1 MLASFPPPGWV
12 TPDSRRSWP
21 VFFGRSNL
29 RHIEPLNSD
38 DQPDRPR
45 RAKKCCGLSRKLFVL
60 LCIVFFIIAIL
71 AVLLPVFLVAVPR
84 ENKESACEKSN
95 PCQNGGFSVSSGS
108 QCSCLCSNNYTGLQC
123 TMTDDGSCT
132 TALISNG
139 SAAKN
144 ASMGS
149 SLPSLFEVSQTT
161 YNLTLDPFTI
171 MALFNLNNASCHT
184 ENALV
189 SFREVKTDSSS
200 PARRSVALPTDLRPF
215 AVHEEVDVPVSL
227 VTTSPSPVL
236 AARSEATMNGIVYD
250 DSGANTV
257 TATPTPT
264 DTQPIDTATTTE
276 VQPTAT
282 GQAQTVTS
290 VPQKVVEFSRL
301 VVLYILQHTGSL
313 NQATSLADDI
323 QDYLVNSYTNATRP
337 TQQVGAFMVDFEDL
351 TIMRANRVKA
361 K

>member
-29 RHIEPLNSD
+29 RHTETLHSN

-45 RAKKCCGLSRKLFVL
+45 RAKKCCGLSRKVFVII
-60 LCIVFFIIAIL
+60 CIVFFLLAIL

-84 ENKESACEKSN
+84 ENKETACEKSN
-95 PCQNGGFSVSSGS
+95 PCHNGGFSVSSEG

-123 TMTDDGSCT
+123 TMPDDGSCT

-139 SAAKN
+139 SGAKN

-149 SLPSLFEVSQTT
+149 SLPTLFEVSQTT
-161 YNLTLDPFTI
+161 YNLTLDSFTI
-171 MALFNLNNASCHT
+171 MALFNLNNASCQT
-184 ENALV
+184 ENTLV

-200 PARRSVALPTDLRPF
+200 QARRSVALATDLRPF
-215 AVHEEVDVPVSL
+215 AVHEVEAPASL
-227 VTTSPSPVL
+227 ITSNPTPVL
-236 AARSEATMNGIVYD
+236 ALRAEATKNGIVFD

-257 TATPTPT
+257 ITTPTT
-264 DTQPIDTATTTE
+264 TEIHLSTTTTTTE

-282 GQAQTVTS
+282 DEAKTVTS
-290 VPQKVVEFSRL
+290 VPETVVEFSRL

-337 TQQVGAFMVDFEDL
+337 AQQVGAFMVDFEDL
-351 TIMRANRVKA
+351 TIMRANSRVKV